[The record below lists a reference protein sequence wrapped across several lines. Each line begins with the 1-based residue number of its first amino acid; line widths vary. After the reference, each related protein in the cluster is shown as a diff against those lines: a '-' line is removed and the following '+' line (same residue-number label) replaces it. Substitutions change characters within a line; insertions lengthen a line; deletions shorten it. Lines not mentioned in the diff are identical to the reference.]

1 MARSAKQP
9 NGQRMTNISADS
21 RWWLRQPNDE
31 IERWVLVVNGN
42 KREKVVVREGS
53 KRTN

>member
-1 MARSAKQP
+1 MVVVEAKWP
-9 NGQRMTNISADS
+9 KDDKYLADS

-42 KREKVVVREGS
+42 KREWC
-53 KRTN
+53 